1 MSPPAPWIFWIHYRI
16 VDYMG
21 NFSSLNLTDILS
33 HVTVLKLLHLIVKLL
48 LSYYKLDLSWI
59 MCSEIVITGRLGLR
73 HDIGKP
79 RRRVKCKF
87 SARLHISYRA
97 TGNRN

>member
-1 MSPPAPWIFWIHYRI
+1 MSPPAPWIFWIHNRI

-21 NFSSLNLTDILS
+21 NFSSLNLTDN
-33 HVTVLKLLHLIVKLL
+33 VTVLKLLHLIVKLL